1 MIQTLPHS
9 FIAFLAHFKPLGFTK
24 QCLIIITLAI
34 SNLQCSWTP
43 EVETVLYEGPECVIS
58 LKTSHDLK
66 QAPEHPALLPET
78 LITKILNG
86 ITISQDEG
94 ILQQL
99 LLSKQ
104 HLFPAFSPSQID
116 FLAPHLSMAFSQVTP
131 EEVINFKCPP
141 TNERHVPTQG
151 MLAVFPPS
159 SLLLTLENFKPYPGV
174 SSKMQKNTS
183 QKFQPISLVFSHQEA
198 ILRAE
203 AVKDFLTIH
212 STSNGIAINYQMLES
227 FNPISN
233 KNQQTQPDTNTTSQ
247 QSTVSPMTIDSLN
260 SRLQDLQKI
269 VDQQAEEIRRLQ
281 DTSAQ

>member
-66 QAPEHPALLPET
+66 QAPEHPALLSET

-104 HLFPAFSPSQID
+104 HPFPAFSPSQID
-116 FLAPHLSMAFSQVTP
+116 FGTPHIHGIFSGHT
-131 EEVINFKCPP
+131 
-141 TNERHVPTQG
+141 RG
-151 MLAVFPPS
+151 S
-159 SLLLTLENFKPYPGV
+159 
-174 SSKMQKNTS
+174 
-183 QKFQPISLVFSHQEA
+183 
-198 ILRAE
+198 
-203 AVKDFLTIH
+203 
-212 STSNGIAINYQMLES
+212 YQ
-227 FNPISN
+227 F
-233 KNQQTQPDTNTTSQ
+233 
-247 QSTVSPMTIDSLN
+247 
-260 SRLQDLQKI
+260 
-269 VDQQAEEIRRLQ
+269 
-281 DTSAQ
+281 